1 MRKVL
6 SFVTTMIL
14 IMGMM
19 LCGSIAVFADTEVDP
34 GAGGLDSILAF
45 IQPELF
51 ILIVFLYCVG
61 LFLKKWDG
69 FTKEWT
75 IPYILLAVSFVIT
88 LAYVS
93 IVLGAGFSPP
103 VIVAVVI
110 QSVLIAAVTV
120 FGNEVVTQTLIKRKI
135 E

>member
-1 MRKVL
+1 MEG
-6 SFVTTMIL
+6 IL
-14 IMGMM
+14 K
-19 LCGSIAVFADTEVDP
+19 
-34 GAGGLDSILAF
+34 F

-69 FTKEWT
+69 FTKDWM
-75 IPYILLAVSFVIT
+75 IPYILLGVSFLIT

-93 IVLGAGFSPP
+93 IYLGEGFSPSV
-103 VIVAVVI
+103 VIAVII

-120 FGNEVVTQTLIKRKI
+120 FGHELLKQALIGRRQ
-135 E
+135 